1 MILKEKKMTH
11 YNRPGPRTN
20 QENEIVNKQLLVLMT
35 ENKYE
40 KLQELSESTKRSKS
54 DLVREAL
61 DNYFKFNE

>member
-1 MILKEKKMTH
+1 MTH

>member
-1 MILKEKKMTH
+1 MTH

-61 DNYFKFNE
+61 RKLQK

>member
-1 MILKEKKMTH
+1 MTH

-61 DNYFKFNE
+61 DNYFKFNK

>member
-1 MILKEKKMTH
+1 MTH
-11 YNRPGPRTN
+11 YNRLGPRTN